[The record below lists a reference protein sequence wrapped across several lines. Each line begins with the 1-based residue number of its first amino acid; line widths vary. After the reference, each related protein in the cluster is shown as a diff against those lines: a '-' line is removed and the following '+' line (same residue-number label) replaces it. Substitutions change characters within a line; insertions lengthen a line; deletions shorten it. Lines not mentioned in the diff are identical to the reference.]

1 MRRWYLCIRLFV
13 SCIAHRS
20 RFVWSLLNE
29 NRVVFHHLVPLD
41 ILKLMKNKANRY
53 ISDKATLKITK
64 NSAKP
69 FERYVLCDRSNT
81 LTPIW
86 PTLYTNIYAAMLRSS
101 GASVTDARV
110 VLLLIAAKDNI
121 GLGQWV
127 SRLGLMSQSTRNRS
141 FRENRLIE

>member
-41 ILKLMKNKANRY
+41 ILKLMKNNANRY
-53 ISDKATLKITK
+53 ISDKATLKIAK

-69 FERYVLCDRSNT
+69 FECYVLCDRSNT

-121 GLGQWV
+121 GLDQWV